1 MGGTGSAAI
10 ERIGHITP
18 VKPQTI
24 TAFAKRFNLSRS
36 TLLYYDRIGL
46 LKPSGQSEAGYRL
59 YSEADAERMQRIDTF
74 RKAGLSLKA
83 IKAIMAAG
91 AEDNVEMAL
100 EQRLAGLNE
109 EMAELKAQQHL
120 VVQLLQR
127 RGRYPRQPGVD
138 VVQWVK
144 MLEEAGMDE
153 RARRRWHTAFERDAP
168 EAHREFLH
176 SLGMSATEIE
186 EIRSLSRGEWD

>member
-1 MGGTGSAAI
+1 M
-10 ERIGHITP
+10 
-18 VKPQTI
+18 KPLTI

-46 LKPSGQSEAGYRL
+46 LKPSGQSDAGYRL

-74 RKAGLSLKA
+74 RKAGLPLKA
-83 IKAIMAAG
+83 IREIMEETG
-91 AEDNVEMAL
+91 ADDGVEMAL
-100 EQRLAGLNE
+100 EQRLACLNR

-127 RGRYPRQPGVD
+127 RGRHPRQSGVD
-138 VVQWVK
+138 VIQWVK

-153 RARRRWHTAFERDAP
+153 NARRHWHMAFERDAP
-168 EAHREFLH
+168 EAHEVFLR
-176 SLGMSATEIE
+176 SLGLSDAEVI
-186 EIRSLSRGEWD
+186 EIRSLSREDWAGGEPN